1 MELFGYGKLGTC
13 CAAAGVLFA
22 DTAYGFAVR
31 VMFHCSHI
39 NAIQEERSS
48 GCA

>member
-13 CAAAGVLFA
+13 CATAGVLFA

-31 VMFHCSHI
+31 VMFHCSHV
-39 NAIQEERSS
+39 NAIQGETSS

>member
-13 CAAAGVLFA
+13 CAAAGPQFA
-22 DTAYGFAVR
+22 DTACGFAVR
-31 VMFHCSHI
+31 VMFYCSHI
-39 NAIQEERSS
+39 NGIQGETSS